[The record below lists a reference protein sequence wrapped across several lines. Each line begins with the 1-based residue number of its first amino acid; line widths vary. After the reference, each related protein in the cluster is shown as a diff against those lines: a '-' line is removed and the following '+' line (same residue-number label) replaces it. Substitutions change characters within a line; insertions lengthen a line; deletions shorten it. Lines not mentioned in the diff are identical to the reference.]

1 MPAAESCSM
10 LHCSRNVAHPPKQ
23 RRCTSGLGPSPNK
36 PSQSSGLSMHTC
48 FRRCSQL
55 AQRLRSRL
63 FICIP
68 RLLVWFSNA
77 HRLAAGGGGAGNAPR
92 LYSGSGGG
100 GGGGCEFPAKT
111 QSGWGNAPLRRTG
124 QAPLRQTWAPLRL
137 PNPSCHHAPAP
148 RCPPS
153 SAWASCAAPSAWWVG
168 VGCTEV
174 VSRGSRASGVTLRA
188 PRTRSA
194 PQHAGS
200 PPITTYHHLFVGGY
214 VVGWCGGV

>member
-1 MPAAESCSM
+1 MHLYRLHSSWDAWRQRRSCDDDSSSLSPACSCGFQTRTDLQLEVVGPETHLVCIRGAAEA
-10 LHCSRNVAHPPKQ
+10 VAADA
-23 RRCTSGLGPSPNK
+23 SGLPKRNQVGETH
-36 PSQSSGLSMHTC
+36 LC
-48 FRRCSQL
+48 D
-55 AQRLRSRL
+55 
-63 FICIP
+63 
-68 RLLVWFSNA
+68 
-77 HRLAAGGGGAGNAPR
+77 
-92 LYSGSGGG
+92 
-100 GGGGCEFPAKT
+100 
-111 QSGWGNAPLRRTG
+111 G

-214 VVGWCGGV
+214 VVGGCGGV